1 MASDQQERQRTET
14 GQQDDREMTEKPE
27 VTEEHKKVAKE
38 MMKEYD
44 EDRPTVKMP
53 GSEGTVAGTAVADW
67 LDEDGNPKF
76 SDESKGDSEEKVA
89 EEKKIAAEKKAS
101 FKKEADSDKSDTE
114 ADSDAKADPDS

>member
-1 MASDQQERQRTET
+1 MANDQQERQRTDT
-14 GQQDDREMTEKPE
+14 GQRDDREITQKPE
-27 VTEEHKKVAKE
+27 VTDEHKKVAKE

-76 SDESKGDSEEKVA
+76 ADESEGGSDESRGGSDEKVA

-101 FKKEADSDKSDTE
+101 FKKEANSDKSDT
-114 ADSDAKADPDS
+114 